1 MDKMK
6 NLLMLAIFGLMMFG
20 GMNATAQEE
29 AAATQDSAQLAE
41 EPKDTISIDNMDPV
55 YYEEE
60 TTKESTNGTMY
71 AIIGGVI
78 VIGGAAYFFMKKKK

>member
-20 GMNATAQEE
+20 GMNAIAQEE
-29 AAATQDSAQLAE
+29 AAAAPDSAQLAE

-60 TTKESTNGTMY
+60 ATKESTNGTMY